1 MSLYQSRGRRQAS
14 RHVRAHVYTLGG
26 QDYTY
31 TWARGSRPLAEQ
43 LGWLPWVVNPSGARR
58 TEGEKNIRGRHGMPT
73 KRKSSDERGGD
84 GAAKRPAL
92 QYDRQHLY
100 LLLDDWERGYSVRR
114 LDVDAFESDDAGAD
128 DLPKRFTGAAEH
140 ASDRTFVSHGTKIF
154 AMQPGEASPA
164 IPAFDARTLGLSVC
178 PRPFSDRDYGL
189 PFFASAAG
197 KLLVFTDT
205 HAVYLGDQPPYGSK
219 APWSW
224 TAIEARSPF
233 YASQMYKRPHDSGGS
248 LQPLAIWL

>member
-1 MSLYQSRGRRQAS
+1 MSLYQSRGRGQAS

-43 LGWLPWVVNPSGARR
+43 LGWLPSVVNPSGARR
-58 TEGEKNIRGRHGMPT
+58 TEGEKNIRGRHGMPP

-84 GAAKRPAL
+84 ASGRRCSVISSISTCCWTTGRGATAFAGWMSTRSNLTTPAL
-92 QYDRQHLY
+92 MICRQSASR
-100 LLLDDWERGYSVRR
+100 EPPVARI
-114 LDVDAFESDDAGAD
+114 E
-128 DLPKRFTGAAEH
+128 AEH

-164 IPAFDARTLGLSVC
+164 IPAFDTRTLGLSVC
-178 PRPFSDRDYGL
+178 PWPFSDRDYGL

-205 HAVYLGDQPPYGSK
+205 SRRTAARRRGPGLPLRRGRRSTIRQPSHLLR
-219 APWSW
+219 
-224 TAIEARSPF
+224 I
-233 YASQMYKRPHDSGGS
+233 AS
-248 LQPLAIWL
+248 